1 MEPRDITFKILVN
14 EETNDMQFFLD
25 DEPWKFVDPKH
36 VKVGSMIWFD
46 PNGLDRCGIVT
57 NIRQGDFLYYDVG
70 FPDNLNIEEIAMFQ
84 VYKAQTEQ
92 EIFTND

>member
-70 FPDNLNIEEIAMFQ
+70 FADNLNIEEIAMFQ
-84 VYKAQTEQ
+84 V
-92 EIFTND
+92 

>member
-46 PNGLDRCGIVT
+46 PNGLERCGIVT

-70 FPDNLNIEEIAMFQ
+70 FADNLNIEEIAMFQ

>member
-46 PNGLDRCGIVT
+46 PNGLERCGIVT

-70 FPDNLNIEEIAMFQ
+70 FADNLNIEEIAMFQ
-84 VYKAQTEQ
+84 VYRVQTEQ

>member
-36 VKVGSMIWFD
+36 VKIGSMIWFD
-46 PNGLDRCGIVT
+46 PNGLERCGIVT